1 MEDGKLVEY
10 LQANIE
16 NSLAV
21 VGSTPLFN
29 VVGKYKPSV
38 FFAKLMREAGMEPW
52 NCSCCD
58 TFLNR
63 YGRIAIVDQDTG
75 KIIPVLWNVVATDLP
90 EHVVTIIEK
99 MNDLIAT
106 GRVVSSYV
114 SPESHPATL
123 GFATKGGFNHL
134 HVNNAQGSL
143 RNTVQF
149 KKAVDVNVAR
159 IGTMIRDWGNR
170 IPVMEELQ
178 KHLAN
183 ANDNRKVNFSKS
195 LNGHI
200 DNLKAIAAA
209 TGNERNAL
217 IYQCASEFGL
227 DGRAGVK
234 GTVVGE
240 ALDKFVETGDVKAAF
255 KIIES
260 YAGTTTYQRPTT
272 KMEDI
277 SELQFNQS
285 VAEIE
290 KLGYKESIARRVVKV
305 EEVSDLAIWT
315 KTPTEEK
322 EDGDIFSKARGT
334 DKEPSITE
342 LTDIKQV
349 TVDTFL
355 NKVLPQAKRLY
366 MALNTPDRGVNIGC
380 VFGSANQDAP
390 SPLKWDT
397 PETPNQYSWGMNPRL
412 TPATQLLRGLT
423 ELEIDSLY
431 RLPCEWYGSD
441 WKGMTGLTLHSKTL
455 AEHLEKFGEKTINN
469 CLFPEIAKGI
479 LYNHRKVIEAVND
492 KTRVEVTEQNM
503 FYTGMTENV
512 DAFPIMIVD
521 NGDTKTRYQ
530 LFVEQI

>member
-1 MEDGKLVEY
+1 MEDGKLVEF
-10 LQANIE
+10 LQANIK
-16 NSLAV
+16 NSLAAC
-21 VGSTPLFN
+21 GSTPLFN

-38 FFAKLMREAGMEPW
+38 FFAKLMVEAGLKPW

-63 YGRIAIVDQDTG
+63 YGRIAIIDQDTG
-75 KIIPVLWNVVATDLP
+75 KIIPVLWNIVSTDLP
-90 EHVVTIIEK
+90 EHVETIIRK

-106 GRVVSSYV
+106 GKVVSSYV
-114 SPESHPATL
+114 SPESNPATL

-134 HVNNAQGSL
+134 HVNNSEGSL
-143 RNTVQF
+143 RNTIQM

-183 ANDNRKVNFSKS
+183 ANSNRKVNFAKS
-195 LNGHI
+195 LMGHI
-200 DNLKAIAAA
+200 DNLKAITAAK
-209 TGNERNAL
+209 GNERNTL

-240 ALDKFVETGDVKAAF
+240 TLDKFVETGDIEKAF
-255 KIIES
+255 KIIET
-260 YAGTTTYQRPTT
+260 YAGATTYQRPTT
-272 KMEDI
+272 SMADI
-277 SELQFNQS
+277 SELEFNKS

-290 KLGYKESIARRVVKV
+290 KLGYKDSIARRVVKL
-305 EEVSDLAIWT
+305 EEVADLAIWT
-315 KTPTEEK
+315 TTPTEEK
-322 EDGDIFSKARGT
+322 DEGDIFSKARGT

-349 TVDTFL
+349 TVDTFM
-355 NKVLPQAKRLY
+355 NKVLPQAKRLF
-366 MALNTPDRGVNIGC
+366 MALNTPSRGVNIGC

-397 PETPNQYSWGMNPRL
+397 PETPNQYSWGMNPKL
-412 TPATQLLRGLT
+412 TPATQLMSGQT
-423 ELEIDSLY
+423 ELEINSLHK
-431 RLPCEWYGSD
+431 LPCEWYGSS
-441 WKGMTGLTLHSKTL
+441 WKGMSGLTFHSDEFSKR
-455 AEHLEKFGEKTINN
+455 LEQYGEKTINN
-469 CLFPEIAKGI
+469 CMFPEIAKGV
-479 LYNHRKVIEAVND
+479 LFPHRKVIEAVNRE
-492 KTRVEVTEQNM
+492 TMIEVTEQNM
-503 FYTGMTENV
+503 FYTGMAENV
-512 DAFPIMIVD
+512 DAFPILIVD
-521 NGDTKTRYQ
+521 NGDTRTRYQ